1 MWLWEL
7 RAVSLSHA
15 VFFPLGVRIGEG
27 VDDFGHHLHA
37 CDTLQRLVLRHLAVG
52 GDDEELT
59 WLHRTTHLLTYLH
72 VSCRRYKDRIVA
84 APVNGSP
91 VNGSRSR
98 HVNAADIKLP
108 LCREAS

>member
-15 VFFPLGVRIGEG
+15 VFFSLGVRIGEG
-27 VDDFGHHLHA
+27 VNDFGHHLHA
-37 CDTLQRLVLRHLAVG
+37 CDTMQRLVLRHLAVG

-72 VSCRRYKDRIVA
+72 VPVGGIKTELWLLPSTE
-84 APVNGSP
+84 APSTVLVLDTST
-91 VNGSRSR
+91 
-98 HVNAADIKLP
+98 P
-108 LCREAS
+108 LI